1 MKRITILLAAAAL
14 VLAVSVPTVLAS
26 GDRGTRIVLKA
37 AKAFPA
43 AKGSAKSRARPGERE
58 LEIEVEHVHRL
69 AGKRV
74 ALFVAGKKLGT
85 AKVNAFGAARIE
97 RNSERG
103 RFVPKISAGM
113 GVRVRTAASVLIVR
127 GSF

>member
-1 MKRITILLAAAAL
+1 VR
-14 VLAVSVPTVLAS
+14 
-26 GDRGTRIVLKA
+26 
-37 AKAFPA
+37 
-43 AKGSAKSRARPGERE
+43 
-58 LEIEVEHVHRL
+58 RL

-74 ALFVAGKKLGT
+74 AVFVAGKKLGT

-103 RFVPKISAGM
+103 QLVPKIAAGTS
-113 GVRVRTAASVLIVR
+113 VRVRTGASVLIVR

>member
-1 MKRITILLAAAAL
+1 VR
-14 VLAVSVPTVLAS
+14 
-26 GDRGTRIVLKA
+26 
-37 AKAFPA
+37 
-43 AKGSAKSRARPGERE
+43 
-58 LEIEVEHVHRL
+58 RL

-74 ALFVAGKKLGT
+74 AVFVAGKKLGT

-103 RFVPKISAGM
+103 QFVPKISAGTS
-113 GVRVRTAASVLIVR
+113 VRVRTGASVLIVR